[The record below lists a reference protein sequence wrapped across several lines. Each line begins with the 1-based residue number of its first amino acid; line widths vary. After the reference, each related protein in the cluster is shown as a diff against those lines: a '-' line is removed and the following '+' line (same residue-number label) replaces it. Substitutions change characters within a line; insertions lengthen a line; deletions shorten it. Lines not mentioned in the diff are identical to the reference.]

1 MIIGLGA
8 IGTIL
13 LGIAVIS
20 NLIGGKEMSG
30 CFGGFLIL
38 ILILILLGA
47 GAVSLLF
54 AIGGAI

>member
-13 LGIAVIS
+13 LGIAVMS
-20 NLIGGKEMSG
+20 NLMKGGELGG
-30 CFGGFLIL
+30 CLGSFLIF

-47 GAVSLLF
+47 GAISLLTM
-54 AIGGAI
+54 GGAF